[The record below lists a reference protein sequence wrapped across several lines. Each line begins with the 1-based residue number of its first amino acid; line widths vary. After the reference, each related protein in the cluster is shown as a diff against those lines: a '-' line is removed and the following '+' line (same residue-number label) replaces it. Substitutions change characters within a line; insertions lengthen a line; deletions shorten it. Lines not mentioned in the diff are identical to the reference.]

1 MNHVHA
7 IRVMCVPTE
16 SLTMDHVSFTSERAR
31 SWRRIALAV
40 GRALLTAAV
49 LIALYYLLPLGS
61 LAADASTFG
70 KLAIGFVVFVGL
82 LLWQVREIAQS
93 NEPGLRAL
101 ESLCLAVPLFIV
113 IFASTYFLMSDADA
127 AAFTAPLTRTDALY
141 FTVTIFAT
149 VGFGDL
155 SAKAE
160 AARLVVTGQM
170 ILDLII
176 LGAGVRIVLTAVQRG
191 RDRIAGETATGPTP

>member
-1 MNHVHA
+1 
-7 IRVMCVPTE
+7 
-16 SLTMDHVSFTSERAR
+16 
-31 SWRRIALAV
+31 
-40 GRALLTAAV
+40 LLTAAV
-49 LIALYYLLPLGS
+49 LVALYYVLPL
-61 LAADASTFG
+61 DAPTSDTEAIA
-70 KLAIGFVVFVGL
+70 KLAIGFVVFGGL
-82 LLWQVREIAQS
+82 LLWQVREITQS
-93 NEPGLRAL
+93 DQPGLRAL
-101 ESLCLAVPLFIV
+101 EGLCLAVPLFILL
-113 IFASTYFLMSDADA
+113 FASTYYLMSEADA

-191 RDRIAGETATGPTP
+191 RDRIASETATGSTP

>member
-1 MNHVHA
+1 MSA
-7 IRVMCVPTE
+7 PKE
-16 SLTMDHVSFTSERAR
+16 SLTMYDVSFTSERAR
-31 SWRRIALAV
+31 SWRRIARAV
-40 GRALLTAAV
+40 SRALLTAVV

-61 LAADASTFG
+61 LAADASTLA
-70 KLAIGFVVFVGL
+70 KLVIGFVVFIGL

-93 NEPGLRAL
+93 DEPGLRAL
-101 ESLCLAVPLFIV
+101 EGLCLAVPLFIV
-113 IFASTYFLMSDADA
+113 LFASTYFVMSDADA
-127 AAFTAPLTRTDALY
+127 ASFTAPLTRTDALY

-170 ILDLII
+170 LLDLII
-176 LGAGVRIVLTAVQRG
+176 LGAGVRIILTAVQRG
-191 RDRIAGETATGPTP
+191 RDRIAGEAAPEPSP

>member
-1 MNHVHA
+1 
-7 IRVMCVPTE
+7 
-16 SLTMDHVSFTSERAR
+16 VSVEGERSR
-31 SWRRIALAV
+31 QWRRVVAAV
-40 GRALLTAAV
+40 SRALLTAAV

-61 LAADASTFG
+61 LASDASTFA
-70 KLAIGFVVFVGL
+70 KLAIGFVVFAGL

-101 ESLCLAVPLFIV
+101 EGLCLAVPLFIV
-113 IFASTYFLMSDADA
+113 MFASTYFLMSDADPA
-127 AAFTAPLTRTDALY
+127 SFTAPLTRTDALY
-141 FTVTIFAT
+141 FTVTVFAT

-191 RDRIAGETATGPTP
+191 RDRIASETTAGSTP